1 MKSIITLPDDVGEKA
16 KEYLKRDGFTLS
28 GFVRKHLLDYIEE
41 KEAIMKDATD
51 GRR

>member
-1 MKSIITLPDDVGEKA
+1 MTVTITLPDDTAGKA

-41 KEAIMKDATD
+41 KEMNKGEKNRDN
-51 GRR
+51 